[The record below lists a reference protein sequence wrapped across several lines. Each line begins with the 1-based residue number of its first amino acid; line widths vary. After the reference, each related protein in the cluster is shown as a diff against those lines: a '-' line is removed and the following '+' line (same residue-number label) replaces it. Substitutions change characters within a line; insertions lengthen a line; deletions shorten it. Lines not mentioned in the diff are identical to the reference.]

1 MKTVAII
8 QARMGSTRL
17 PGKVLK
23 KVLGKPLLEY
33 QLERVKKSRLIDEI
47 VVATTVKE
55 QDQPI
60 VDFCMEKGVSCYRGS
75 EEDVLARYY
84 EAAKA
89 YEADIVVRLTSDC
102 PVIDPDVIDRVIQA
116 FLEDEEA
123 DYVSNTLERTFPRGM
138 DTEVFSFQAL
148 EQAFQSARMQ
158 SEREHVTPYI
168 WKNSDRFSIKSV
180 FHRDDLSI
188 HRWTVD
194 TPEDFELIKKMI
206 EHLYRVQRD
215 FSMEDMLQL
224 LDQHPQWKEINAHIE
239 QKKVENEA

>member
-60 VDFCMEKGVSCYRGS
+60 VDFCTEKGVSCYRGS

-84 EAAKA
+84 EAANE
-89 YEADIVVRLTSDC
+89 YEAEIVVRLTSDC
-102 PVIDPDVIDRVIQA
+102 PVIDPGVIDRVIQA

>member
-60 VDFCMEKGVSCYRGS
+60 VDFCTEKGVSCYRGS

-102 PVIDPDVIDRVIQA
+102 PVIDPGVIDRVIQA

>member
-102 PVIDPDVIDRVIQA
+102 PVIDPGVIDRVIQA